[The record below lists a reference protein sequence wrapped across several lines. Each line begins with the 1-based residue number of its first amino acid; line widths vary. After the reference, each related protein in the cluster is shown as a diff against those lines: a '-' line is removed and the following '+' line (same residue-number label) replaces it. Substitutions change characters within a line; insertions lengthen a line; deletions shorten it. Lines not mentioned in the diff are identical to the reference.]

1 VNAGGDSGAMTGNGY
16 EKNIAIDLLLI
27 SFRDMSWVQR
37 RSRNLGLID
46 FLTKTNLGDGA
57 VKNGLPPNLPWQHES
72 FDSYV
77 SIVVR
82 DSIPLRYME
91 LVTVVLALAAI
102 IGTGALTKIG
112 ENMTDQSP
120 QAVDKLF
127 SWLRQRLPQSKTMAA
142 LQAGKDVDYQQAVI
156 ELEPILT
163 EGEGAELLAEVRSA
177 VEANQELKLQLEKVI
192 ANIQSQPQYVQN
204 NHNQAQGIQINVNG
218 NGKLEAQN
226 IGGNHNHYY
235 GVKPD

>member
-1 VNAGGDSGAMTGNGY
+1 
-16 EKNIAIDLLLI
+16 
-27 SFRDMSWVQR
+27 
-37 RSRNLGLID
+37 
-46 FLTKTNLGDGA
+46 
-57 VKNGLPPNLPWQHES
+57 
-72 FDSYV
+72 
-77 SIVVR
+77 
-82 DSIPLRYME
+82 ME
-91 LVTVVLALAAI
+91 PITVVLGLAAI

-112 ENMTDQSP
+112 ENMTDRSP

-127 SWLRQRLPQSKTMAA
+127 SLLRQRLPQSRTVVM

-156 ELEPILT
+156 ELEPILAET
-163 EGEGAELLAEVRSA
+163 EGEKLLAEARSA
-177 VEANQELKLQLEKVI
+177 VEANQELKLQLEKAI

-204 NHNQAQGIQINVNG
+204 NHNQAQGIQVNVNG